1 MTVGG
6 IKYRVLITEGWN
18 EEIAEPQDQ
27 ANRAPAL
34 DPALDAA
41 LDSALR
47 TLYSIQPSH
56 LSISLTLPSMASVQ
70 IW

>member
-27 ANRAPAL
+27 ANRAHTL
-34 DPALDAA
+34 DQHSMLHSTQH
-41 LDSALR
+41 SALC
-47 TLYSIQPSH
+47 TQFSP
-56 LSISLTLPSMASVQ
+56 LT
-70 IW
+70 